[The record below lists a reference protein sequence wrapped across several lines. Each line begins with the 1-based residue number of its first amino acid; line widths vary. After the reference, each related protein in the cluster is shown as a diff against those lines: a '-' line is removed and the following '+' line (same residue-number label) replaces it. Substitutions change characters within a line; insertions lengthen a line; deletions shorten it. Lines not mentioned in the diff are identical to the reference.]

1 MDVSWSDLG
10 FSIKRWSQPADELIS
25 SWLGKLSRKQAVAAR
40 ITCAQFREGNGLNSR
55 GLEEGMERRGSRSLP
70 SARSK
75 CGLFHC
81 FSFLHTLIEV
91 QWSHWTSSSLA
102 FSASYTWKYGRL
114 WNYNHCPPHGPQS
127 ELWPNVFND
136 QAFFQSSMGLVR
148 STLAGLCSFPWH
160 LLKQWAC
167 GRQPIGRRFLLI
179 PVPVST
185 QLSSGTLELLNW
197 RKIAFYPHRPLC
209 PGSSL
214 PPVHAWPQLTEPLQT
229 SGCQKFYIFK

>member
-1 MDVSWSDLG
+1 
-10 FSIKRWSQPADELIS
+10 
-25 SWLGKLSRKQAVAAR
+25 
-40 ITCAQFREGNGLNSR
+40 
-55 GLEEGMERRGSRSLP
+55 MERRGSRSLP

-91 QWSHWTSSSLA
+91 QWSHRGTSSSLVSTLQA

-185 QLSSGTLELLNW
+185 QLSLGTLELLNW

-229 SGCQKFYIFK
+229 SGCQKFYIFKLMWLHKSMRNEQVAGMNHILVHPAYYAKIFLMHIHKILAFSVWLI